1 MKILSLL
8 FLTIFL
14 GKGCEEQ
21 QQDLANAV
29 VEYTAN
35 TRGFYQHIMIKNKV
49 ATITNSRDDRSVPTK
64 VTIND
69 KDWNELVSV
78 FNEVDLADLPNLKS
92 PTEKRFYDGAAIADL
107 RITYKD
113 TTYQSSSFDHGFPP
127 ADIEK
132 LVNKITSL
140 APKN

>member
-21 QQDLANAV
+21 QQDLAAAV

-35 TRGFYQHIMIKNKV
+35 SRGFYQHIMIKNKV
-49 ATITNSRDDRSVPTK
+49 ATVTNTRDDKAKPMVIK
-64 VTIND
+64 IAD
-69 KDWNELVSV
+69 KDWNELVAA
-78 FNEVDLADLPNLKS
+78 FNEVDLAELPNLKW

-107 RITYKD
+107 KVTYKD
-113 TTYQSSSFDHGFPP
+113 TTHQSSSFDHGFPP
-127 ADIEK
+127 VEIEK

-140 APKN
+140 APRN